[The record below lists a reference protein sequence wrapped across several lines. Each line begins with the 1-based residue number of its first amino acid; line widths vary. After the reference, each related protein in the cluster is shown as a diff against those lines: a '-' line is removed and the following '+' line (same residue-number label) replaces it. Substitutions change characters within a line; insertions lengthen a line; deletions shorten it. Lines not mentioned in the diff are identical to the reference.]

1 MKLHKLTAVPI
12 LLGCSLLAGLSPA
25 LAQTK
30 YPIPSSI
37 PQKPLG
43 MMLETYDYPYH
54 VSYFSI
60 YTQQQYVKMAYMDIH
75 PDRPNGETV
84 LLLHG
89 KNFNGAYWE
98 GTIKVL
104 LKAGYRV
111 VAPDQIGFGKS
122 SKPRDV
128 QYSLAWLAANTKKL
142 LDALHIDKT
151 HVVGHS
157 MGGMLAA
164 RFSLMYP
171 ETTQKLVLENPL
183 GLEDWKVKVPSISID
198 DWYQGALRANF
209 DSLKEYQNLHYYNYH
224 WKPEYDRW
232 IEVPYRWTLSP
243 DYDKLAYVSALTS
256 DMIYTQPVIYEFE
269 HLQSPTLLL
278 IGDKDITALG
288 KGKASPEV
296 AKTMGNYPQI
306 SRQAVARI
314 PNGKLILIPNVGHS
328 PHIQVP
334 DIFYR
339 DLLAFLK

>member
-1 MKLHKLTAVPI
+1 MKSYIPRII
-12 LLGCSLLAGLSPA
+12 LILSECCLLASFAPA
-25 LAQTK
+25 KAQIK
-30 YPIPSSI
+30 YSIPSSI

-43 MMLETYDYPYH
+43 MMLEAYDYPYR
-54 VSYFSI
+54 VNYYSI
-60 YTQQQYVKMAYMDIH
+60 YTQRQYVKMAYMDIH
-75 PDRPNGETV
+75 PSKPNGETV

-104 LKAGYRV
+104 SAAGYRV
-111 VAPDQIGFGKS
+111 VVPDQIGFGKS
-122 SKPRDV
+122 AKPHDV
-128 QYSLAWLAANTKKL
+128 QYSLAWLAENTKKL
-142 LDALHIDKT
+142 LDALHISKT

-171 ETTQKLVLENPL
+171 ETTQKLVMENPL
-183 GLEDWKVKVPSISID
+183 GLEDWKVKVPHISID
-198 DWYQGALRANF
+198 DWYQGALRASF

-243 DYDKLAYVSALTS
+243 DYDKLAYISALTS

-269 HLQSPTLLL
+269 HIQVPTLLL

-288 KGKASPEV
+288 KQKASPEV
-296 AKTMGNYPQI
+296 AKTMGNYPEI
-306 SRQAVARI
+306 SKRAIARI
-314 PNGKLILIPNVGHS
+314 PNGKLTLIPNVGHS